1 MDQFK
6 VPNKAI
12 QKNKG
17 LNHRQMLKF
26 LIIIPENPIV
36 GKFVWLT
43 MMIPLIWK
51 L

>member
-1 MDQFK
+1 MAQFK

-12 QKNKG
+12 LKNKG

-26 LIIIPENPIV
+26 LITTPENLIV
-36 GKFVWLT
+36 DKFVWLT
-43 MMIPLIWK
+43 MMILLTWK